1 MRLNKYN
8 SFLLESAFMDLLLES
23 KLEILANL
31 RQVLYELAFS
41 DDNSV
46 RKVADKLLDIAN
58 SDKDLRLVQNFIN
71 IDSDATKVSFIPD
84 NRVKYGEESDVVA
97 INLDQYEKLN
107 NIVAKGH
114 EIISDVG
121 IPLEGLKQTTNP
133 DELPSNRWRVLGSY
147 EGRKAAEHY
156 SEYTLYHLQNVD
168 DPSVY
173 IVSFDSGRHG
183 KGFRSI
189 PNTPENLRGSVK
201 IGRFINKIFDLYFA
215 DDKEQ
220 RANYS
225 ASDVEK
231 FVNAYSALILYRR
244 NAYNFF
250 EIVTGEKIK
259 HWYLKDNYAAQTGQL
274 GSSCMRHASCQ
285 DYFNLYIE
293 NPEVCQLLIFKST
306 TGDKINGRA
315 LLWTDVDGKKWID
328 RVYTIKDSYMSLF
341 SKWAAENGYTD
352 IYRSGNDA
360 KVKVK
365 NKDYG
370 YYPYVDSLN
379 RLKFSCDID
388 DLTDEDLDKEAFLT
402 TYEPDRPY
410 IVLGQTDGE
419 YSRRS

>member
-31 RQVLYELAFS
+31 RQVLYELTFN
-41 DDNSV
+41 DDKSV
-46 RKVADKLLDIAN
+46 SRVADKLLDIAN
-58 SDKDLRLVQNFIN
+58 SDKDLRLVQNFID
-71 IDSDATKVSFIPD
+71 IDSDATKLSFVPD
-84 NRVKYGEESDVVA
+84 NRVKYNEESDIVS
-97 INLDQYEKLN
+97 INLDQYEKLD
-107 NIVAKGH
+107 NIVSKGH
-114 EIISDVG
+114 EIISGVG
-121 IPLEGLKQTTNP
+121 IPLEGLKQTHNP
-133 DELPSNRWRVLGSY
+133 DEHPSNRWRVLGSY
-147 EGRKAAEHY
+147 EGEKAGNQY
-156 SEYTLYHLQNVD
+156 NIYTLYHLQNVD
-168 DPSVY
+168 EPSVY
-173 IVSFDSGRHG
+173 IVTFSQ
-183 KGFRSI
+183 KGQRGAFHTI

-244 NAYNFF
+244 NASTFF

-293 NPEVCQLLIFKST
+293 NPDVCQLLIFKNV

-315 LLWTDVDGKKWID
+315 LLWIDVNGKKWID
-328 RVYTIKDSYMSLF
+328 RVYTIKDNYMSLF
-341 SKWAAENGYTD
+341 SKWAEENGYTD
-352 IYRSGNDA
+352 IYRSSDET

-365 NKDYG
+365 NKDYV

-388 DLTDEDLDKEAFLT
+388 DLTDDDLDKEAFLT
-402 TYEPDRPY
+402 TYDPDRPY
-410 IVLGQTDGE
+410 IILVETDGE

>member
-1 MRLNKYN
+1 MILNKYS
-8 SFLLESAFMDLLLES
+8 SFLLESVFTDLLLES
-23 KLEILANL
+23 KLEILAKL
-31 RQVLYELAFS
+31 RQVLYELKFN
-41 DDNSV
+41 DDKSV
-46 RKVADKLLDIAN
+46 SKVADKLLDIAK
-58 SDKDLRLVQNFIN
+58 SEKDLRLVQNFIN
-71 IDSDATKVSFIPD
+71 TDSDATKVSFVPD
-84 NRVKYGEESDVVA
+84 NKVKYNEESDIVA
-97 INLDQYEKLN
+97 IVLDKDEELK

-114 EIISDVG
+114 EIISGVG
-121 IPLEGLKQTTNP
+121 IPLEGLKQTRNP
-133 DELPSNRWRVLGSY
+133 DELPSNRWKVLCSY

-173 IVSFDSGRHG
+173 IVCFSSDRHG
-183 KGFRSI
+183 DGFVKV
-189 PNTPENLRGSVK
+189 PNTPENIRGSVK

-225 ASDVEK
+225 ASDIEK
-231 FVNAYSALILYRR
+231 FVNTYSALILYRR
-244 NAYNFF
+244 NASNFF

-259 HWYLKDNYAAQTGQL
+259 HWYLKDNYSAQTGQL

-285 DYFNLYIE
+285 NYFNLYIE
-293 NPEVCQLLIFKST
+293 NPEVCQLLIFKSA

-328 RVYTIKDSYMSLF
+328 RIYTVKDSYISLF
-341 SKWAAENGYTD
+341 NKWAEENGYDTIYRTD
-352 IYRSGNDA
+352 IKT

-365 NKDYG
+365 NKNYE

-379 RLKFSCDID
+379 CLKFSCDID

-402 TYEPDRPY
+402 TYAPDRPY
-410 IVLGQTDGE
+410 ILLSETDGE
-419 YSRRS
+419 YGRRS

>member
-8 SFLLESAFMDLLLES
+8 NFLLESVFMDLLLES
-23 KLEILANL
+23 KLEILAKL
-31 RQVLYELAFS
+31 RQVLYELKFNG
-41 DDNSV
+41 DNSV
-46 RKVADKLLDIAN
+46 SKVAKKLLDIAK
-58 SDKDLRLVQNFIN
+58 SEKDLRLVQNFIN
-71 IDSDATKVSFIPD
+71 IDSDATKVSFVPD
-84 NRVKYGEESDVVA
+84 NRVKYDEESDIVA
-97 INLDQYEKLN
+97 IVLDNDEMLK

-114 EIISDVG
+114 EIISGVG
-121 IPLEGLKQTTNP
+121 IPLEGLKQTCNI
-133 DELPSNRWRVLGSY
+133 DELPSNRWRVIGSY
-147 EGRKAAEHY
+147 EGEKAGNKY
-156 SEYTLYHLQNVD
+156 NIYTLYHLQNVD
-168 DPSVY
+168 EPSVY
-173 IVSFDSGRHG
+173 IVTFSQKGQSGAFHT
-183 KGFRSI
+183 I

-225 ASDVEK
+225 ASDIEK

-244 NAYNFF
+244 NASNFF

-259 HWYLKDNYAAQTGQL
+259 HWYLKDNYSSQTGQL
-274 GSSCMRHASCQ
+274 GSSCMRYSSCQ

-293 NPEVCQLLIFKST
+293 NPEVCQLLIFKNV

-315 LLWTDVDGKKWID
+315 LLWTDVDDKKWID
-328 RVYTIKDSYMSLF
+328 RVYTVKDSYMSLF
-341 SKWAAENGYTD
+341 NKWVDENGYSD
-352 IYRSGNDA
+352 LYRSNSDV

-365 NKDYG
+365 NKDYE

-410 IVLGQTDGE
+410 IILGETDGR
-419 YSRRS
+419 YYRRS